1 VYNNMLGASFL
12 PSRLRGSD
20 STTPAGR
27 PSWYNRQVTSLLQSL
42 SRRACTHPIHT
53 ICFIALLASTS
64 YVGLLEGTLFNGDA
78 SAETPLGRADFNT
91 LLAGSKRLRVGAE
104 TGWKWQPEDNGSFST
119 TGEVSI
125 YKPFHAPFVLCS
137 QSLLRRPMISLW

>member
-1 VYNNMLGASFL
+1 MLGASFF
-12 PSRLRGSD
+12 RGSD
-20 STTPAGR
+20 DTTPAGR
-27 PSWYNRQVTSLLQSL
+27 PSWYNRQTTSFLQSL

-64 YVGLLEGTLFNGDA
+64 YVGLLEESLFDGST

-119 TGEVSI
+119 AGEVS
-125 YKPFHAPFVLCS
+125 FHEDILIM
-137 QSLLRRPMISLW
+137 SLVVR